1 MPSFKSLLLV
11 AVLATIGFFAWE
23 NLKTPPPKIV
33 TPEEE
38 VAICTRKNPIPAE
51 DLVKIAEKHPKLLA
65 TALKNRRISVS
76 GILKKALVKGV
87 GSYDL
92 TLDLQGDSSMCVS
105 FSSDVNRNRLLQ
117 VTIDR
122 PKFYKQGREILVK
135 QIAQK
140 TGRVDSIVPT
150 TSQEPLMPN
159 ILNAI
164 QPKKPAVAQSP
175 SGDTILFRELDSVKL
190 DGIFQ
195 YITKGSIKMEWTPP
209 MSF

>member
-1 MPSFKSLLLV
+1 MPSFKSLLLLF
-11 AVLATIGFFAWE
+11 VLATIGFFAWKK
-23 NLKTPPPKIV
+23 NQPPPKIV

-38 VAICTRKNPIPAE
+38 VAICTGKNPIPAE
-51 DLVKIAEKHPKLLA
+51 DLVKIAEKHPKLLTA
-65 TALKNRRISVS
+65 ALKDRRIAVS
-76 GILKKALVKGV
+76 GILKKAFVKGV
-87 GSYDL
+87 DSNDL
-92 TLDLQGDSSMCVS
+92 ILDLQGDSSMCVS
-105 FSSDVNRNRLLQ
+105 FSSDVNRNRLMH

-122 PKFYKQGREILVK
+122 PKFFKQGREILVK

-140 TGRVDSIVPT
+140 TGRVNSIVPT
-150 TSQEPLMPN
+150 TSQEPLTPN
-159 ILNAI
+159 IGNLI
-164 QPKKPAVAQSP
+164 KPKKSSNAQSP